1 MPRLLAIETATE
13 ACSVAIGDEGWI
25 IEEFAVAANAHS
37 TLLLPMLEK
46 VLATSGWS
54 LAQLDGIACGVGPG
68 GFTGVRMGV
77 STVQGLAMAAGLPV
91 FPVSSLRALAMGS
104 PRAQVLA
111 ALDARRGEVYG
122 ATFLRT
128 AAPLPERLGVE
139 RVCAPQLIS
148 WPGEG
153 QCWGVGSGWQAYH
166 AIWEAALGERL
177 LGWDGAVFPHAADVL
192 RLALPAALDG
202 AGLDALLLEPHYI
215 RPSQPEEQRP

>member
-13 ACSVAIGDEGWI
+13 ACSVAIGDEGGI
-25 IEEFAVAANAHS
+25 MEEFAVAANAHS

-46 VLATSGWS
+46 VLAASGWS

-68 GFTGVRMGV
+68 GFTGVRIGV

-91 FPVSSLRALAMGS
+91 FPVSSLRALAMGA
-104 PRAQVLA
+104 PQAQVLA

-122 ATFLRT
+122 APFLHP
-128 AAPLPERLGVE
+128 AGALPERLGAE
-139 RVCAPQLIS
+139 RVCAPELIS

-153 QCWGVGSGWQAYH
+153 QCWGVGSGWRAYH
-166 AIWEAALGERL
+166 SIWEAALGERL
-177 LGWDGAVFPHAADVL
+177 LGWDDAAFPHAADVL
-192 RLALPAALDG
+192 RLALPAALG
-202 AGLDALLLEPHYI
+202 GEGMDAILLEPHYI